1 MSRIK
6 WFKLLL
12 ICLLLSNT
20 SYILY
25 TLSLNGFFLNL
36 YYLFCEVIVFVAT
49 LILLQN
55 IGRFLRIR
63 KRYEPIVITSIVL
76 FIVWQLC
83 SCYLNGMLRG
93 SVVARI
99 LCWPMV
105 FLAIYALNLCEE
117 DFTGIRKIVNFS
129 CVFLA
134 VLCVPLIYTHLF
146 IMQRAGA
153 VIFPTYLVLS
163 MIPLLLLVN
172 KKENAYKIIILILI
186 FMAITT
192 KRSGFFVAVVSL
204 VVYYLFD
211 NGMNISLNKKIERIL
226 KIAIMSVLA
235 AFLLFVASKFVDISI
250 IDRILEMKEDG
261 GSGRNDIWSMVLLYY
276 KNLRTHYQIVGR
288 GYEGVSRYVMPQ
300 GKALSAHNDFLEVL
314 FDYGKIGISLFVIIW
329 LALIGY
335 VKILRK
341 SKYFSY
347 ALIIIISMFML
358 AMFSY
363 LFIQSF
369 VIQYYMIALS
379 LIMRLHIERRK
390 DNSGEG
396 NISYC
401 SNI

>member
-1 MSRIK
+1 MSRVK

-12 ICLLLSNT
+12 MCLLLSNT

-25 TLSLNGFFLNL
+25 TLSLNGLFLNM
-36 YYLFCEVIVFVAT
+36 YYVACEIIVFVAAI
-49 LILLQN
+49 ILLQN

-63 KRYEPIVITSIVL
+63 KRYEPIIIMIITL
-76 FIVWQLC
+76 FMIWQLC
-83 SCYLNGMLRG
+83 SCYLNGMLR
-93 SVVARI
+93 STVVARI
-99 LCWPMV
+99 LCWPIV
-105 FLAIYALNLCEE
+105 FLAVYALNLCEE
-117 DFTGIRKIVNFS
+117 DFIEIRKTVNLS

-172 KKENAYKIIILILI
+172 KKENAYKIIVLILM

-192 KRSGFFVAVVSL
+192 KRSGFFVATVSL
-204 VVYYLFD
+204 IIYYLFD
-211 NGMNISLNKKIERIL
+211 NGINIPITKKIEKIL
-226 KIAIMSVLA
+226 KIVIAGALVVL
-235 AFLLFVASKFVDISI
+235 LVFVASKFVNISI
-250 IDRILEMKEDG
+250 VDRILEMKDDG

-276 KNLRTHYQIVGR
+276 NNLRTHYQIIGR

-300 GKALSAHNDFLEVL
+300 GKALSAHNDFLEIL
-314 FDYGKIGISLFVIIW
+314 FDYGKIGIALFIIIW
-329 LALIGY
+329 ITLIGY
-335 VKILRK
+335 ARTLRK
-341 SKYFSY
+341 SKY
-347 ALIIIISMFML
+347 LCITWIIIISMFML

-369 VIQYYMIALS
+369 VIQYYMIALGI
-379 LIMRLHIERRK
+379 IMRLHIERR
-390 DNSGEG
+390 DISGED

-401 SNI
+401 SNL